1 MLRTLLIFCCVMIK
15 FIQRDE
21 KFVSVAISIY
31 VTSYLINKVLL
42 HKLGTSKTRLQ
53 EDKQSRMWD
62 SMVAVGQDSKLC
74 ASFCLMRI
82 KKFLSWRNTFLSNYS
97 SGVFQLVTATF
108 CVSIID
114 LLTLAISDCCLEEI
128 ESMRINVYH
137 YQQDHL
143 NLYLNIYYFFLVN
156 ENDNAAELV
165 RTPDLNEHH
174 QKNYHDIHGNFNQQ
188 LYSGLITD
196 SVCLLRSF
204 SRESH

>member
-1 MLRTLLIFCCVMIK
+1 MLRTLLIFLCVMIK

-21 KFVSVAISIY
+21 KYVIVAITIY

-128 ESMRINVYH
+128 ESMRIMSTIISRITWASILISTTSSWWMRMIMLLSWWG
-137 YQQDHL
+137 HL
-143 NLYLNIYYFFLVN
+143 I
-156 ENDNAAELV
+156 
-165 RTPDLNEHH
+165 
-174 QKNYHDIHGNFNQQ
+174 
-188 LYSGLITD
+188 
-196 SVCLLRSF
+196 
-204 SRESH
+204 